1 MIKDCIL
8 IQQFT
13 GKTYTYR
20 AVNHLNGKQQYL
32 FYKKSPVTKENH
44 GDIAGQMMVLPF
56 FNVDYPKDGPAMVEH
71 IFRKV
76 FPSYG
81 YTVRDEQINLAKHMY
96 ETLCNGKI
104 SLSDVPVGLGKTHAY
119 LVATI
124 VYKLF
129 HKTESLKP
137 VIISTSSIE
146 LQRAVMK
153 DYIPEISKMLMA
165 HGIINSPVTCVLRK
179 GKENYLCDH
188 RLNDYV
194 STLDPD
200 KKKNSEYLALTE
212 LVESQEI
219 DLDEVKGI
227 SNYDKRKICVN
238 NNSCMT
244 CKKQSRCRY
253 QKYMKQAKRIGYDFQ
268 ICNHNYFL
276 ADVLRRKRG
285 LSALFPDYTH
295 AIIDEAHKLK
305 DAANQM
311 YGTSVRQDE
320 DTEKYKT
327 IITQRARVFLNRVVV
342 NLEEILRLLPE
353 KDRKL
358 VADIKRNIRQMKIF
372 NCSDIIYW
380 LEEPF
385 SKGQT
390 TLASV
395 PITLS
400 KELGQDLWT
409 NDISFLL
416 TSETIAVDRD
426 FNYAKNELGMKQV
439 HKDRIIEI
447 SKGTPF
453 NFKENCLLYVAEN
466 MEYPDYDN
474 PKYIAS
480 ITDEAERLIR
490 TSNGHALVLFTSDK
504 PLRLVYQNL
513 NERITDI
520 PLFQM
525 TRGRSDALN
534 AFRASGK
541 GVLFATGSMWEGVN
555 IPGGYLISFNYC
567 KITISNA

>member
-1 MIKDCIL
+1 
-8 IQQFT
+8 
-13 GKTYTYR
+13 
-20 AVNHLNGKQQYL
+20 
-32 FYKKSPVTKENH
+32 
-44 GDIAGQMMVLPF
+44 
-56 FNVDYPKDGPAMVEH
+56 
-71 IFRKV
+71 
-76 FPSYG
+76 
-81 YTVRDEQINLAKHMY
+81 
-96 ETLCNGKI
+96 
-104 SLSDVPVGLGKTHAY
+104 
-119 LVATI
+119 
-124 VYKLF
+124 
-129 HKTESLKP
+129 
-137 VIISTSSIE
+137 
-146 LQRAVMK
+146 
-153 DYIPEISKMLMA
+153 
-165 HGIINSPVTCVLRK
+165 
-179 GKENYLCDH
+179 
-188 RLNDYV
+188 
-194 STLDPD
+194 
-200 KKKNSEYLALTE
+200 
-212 LVESQEI
+212 
-219 DLDEVKGI
+219 
-227 SNYDKRKICVN
+227 
-238 NNSCMT
+238 
-244 CKKQSRCRY
+244 
-253 QKYMKQAKRIGYDFQ
+253 MKQAKRTGYHFQ

-311 YGTSVRQDE
+311 YGTSVRQDEINRLLRKALPKHDGSNVKRIREICNEGITYNDLFFKEVIHQIPKEIEDE

-409 NDISFLL
+409 NDIFFLL
-416 TSETIAVDRD
+416 TSGTIAVDRD

-453 NFKENCLLYVAEN
+453 NFKENCLLYVAEK

-480 ITDEAERLIR
+480 ITDKEDIEMDDILKFCEQMALLNQLKNKKLI
-490 TSNGHALVLFTSDK
+490 TMIEYEKIKLFIK
-504 PLRLVYQNL
+504 KKY
-513 NERITDI
+513 
-520 PLFQM
+520 
-525 TRGRSDALN
+525 
-534 AFRASGK
+534 
-541 GVLFATGSMWEGVN
+541 
-555 IPGGYLISFNYC
+555 
-567 KITISNA
+567 KIGIYAMQH